1 VKSPQPPAGY
11 LDAVGGQPLHPAARD
26 AWLAAAEQGWADPA
40 RLHTRGRRAGMLL
53 DAARA
58 SIATIVGVRPADV
71 FLASSGS
78 AALAAAIT
86 GVRDG
91 RRRVSARVIASSVES
106 MAVLSAAGWDPESG
120 GDDADARDA
129 DARNTDARD
138 GLTLVP
144 VDALGRVDVDA
155 YRDALS
161 SPAALACLQAANA
174 EVGTRQPIEEV
185 HEWAR
190 NQGIPL
196 VVDATQVMGR
206 DPVPTAWD
214 ILTGSARDWGGPAG
228 VAFLAVR
235 PAVRWIPQEAPDR
248 GWVGGF
254 PDIAGAVAAATALEH
269 VEAERASESAR
280 SRLLIDLLRRELPST
295 VPGLRLAGDPDDRL
309 PHILTFAID
318 GVAGET
324 VVTELSKRDVDVASG
339 SACTSD
345 ARMPSHVLDAMGLRA
360 DASVRVSLPLGVSE
374 ASVQRLIQELPHAV
388 ATAHAARG

>member
-1 VKSPQPPAGY
+1 MKSPQPPAGY

-58 SIATIVGVRPADV
+58 SIATVVGVRPADV

-106 MAVLSAAGWDPESG
+106 MAVLSAAGWHPESAESLEG
-120 GDDADARDA
+120 QPLPD
-129 DARNTDARD
+129 
-138 GLTLVP
+138 LSLVP
-144 VDALGRVDVDA
+144 VDSLGRVDVEA
-155 YRDALS
+155 FRLALET
-161 SPAALACLQAANA
+161 PVAVACLQAANA

-185 HEWAR
+185 HEWAQLR
-190 NQGIPL
+190 GTPL
-196 VVDATQVMGR
+196 VVDATQVIGR

-269 VEAERASESAR
+269 VEAERAAESAR

>member
-1 VKSPQPPAGY
+1 MKSPQPPAGY

-26 AWLAAAEQGWADPA
+26 AWLAASEQGWADPA

-58 SIATIVGVRPADV
+58 SIATVVGVRPADV

-106 MAVLSAAGWDPESG
+106 MAVLSAAGWHPESAESLEG
-120 GDDADARDA
+120 QPLPD
-129 DARNTDARD
+129 
-138 GLTLVP
+138 LSLVP
-144 VDALGRVDVDA
+144 VDSLGRVDVEA
-155 YRDALS
+155 FRLALET
-161 SPAALACLQAANA
+161 PVAVACLQAANA

-185 HEWAR
+185 HEWAQLR
-190 NQGIPL
+190 GTPL
-196 VVDATQVMGR
+196 VVDATQVIGR

-269 VEAERASESAR
+269 VEAERAAESAR

-345 ARMPSHVLDAMGLRA
+345 SRMPSHVLEAMGLRA

-388 ATAHAARG
+388 ATAHAAHG

>member
-26 AWLAAAEQGWADPA
+26 AWLAATEQGWADPA

-58 SIATIVGVRPADV
+58 SIATVLGVRPDDV

-91 RRRVSARVIASSVES
+91 RRRISSKVIASSVES
-106 MAVLSAAGWDPESG
+106 MAVLNAAGWSPDSEDEPGADPLH
-120 GDDADARDA
+120 DV
-129 DARNTDARD
+129 
-138 GLTLVP
+138 TLVP
-144 VDALGRVDVDA
+144 VDGLGRVDTDA
-155 YRDALS
+155 FHLAMDEPTAV
-161 SPAALACLQAANA
+161 ACLQAANA
-174 EVGTRQPIEEV
+174 EVGTRQPLQEV
-185 HEWAR
+185 HGWA
-190 NQGIPL
+190 QTKGVPL
-196 VVDATQVMGR
+196 VVDATQAIGR
-206 DPVPTAWD
+206 DAVPTAWD

-235 PAVRWIPQEAPDR
+235 PTVRWIPQEAPDR

-269 VEAERASESAR
+269 VESARENESAR
-280 SRLLIDLLRRELPST
+280 AHALIADLREKLPSQ
-295 VPGLRLAGDPDDRL
+295 VPGLRLAGDPDNRL

-324 VVTELSKRDVDVASG
+324 VVTELSKLGLDVASG

-374 ASVQRLIQELPHAV
+374 ESVARLIRELPLAV
-388 ATAHAARG
+388 AAAHAAHG

>member
-1 VKSPQPPAGY
+1 
-11 LDAVGGQPLHPAARD
+11 
-26 AWLAAAEQGWADPA
+26 
-40 RLHTRGRRAGMLL
+40 MLL
-53 DAARA
+53 DAARS
-58 SIATIVGVRPADV
+58 SIATVLGVRPADV

-91 RRRVSARVIASSVES
+91 RQRVSTRVLASSVES
-106 MAVLSAAGWDPESG
+106 MAVLNAAGWDPESAEHLEEQPQP
-120 GDDADARDA
+120 D
-129 DARNTDARD
+129 
-138 GLTLVP
+138 LSLVP
-144 VDALGRVDVDA
+144 VDALGRVDVA
-155 YRDALS
+155 AFRLALD
-161 SPAALACLQAANA
+161 SPVALACLQAANA
-174 EVGTRQPIEEV
+174 EVGTRQPIHEV
-185 HEWAR
+185 HQWAQAR
-190 NQGIPL
+190 GIPL
-196 VVDATQVMGR
+196 VVDATQVIGR

-214 ILTGSARDWGGPAG
+214 ILTGSARDWGGPSG

-269 VEAERASESAR
+269 VASERESESAR
-280 SRLLIDLLRRELPST
+280 ANALIAQLRRELPAA

-324 VVTELSKRDVDVASG
+324 VVTELSKRAIDVASG

-345 ARMPSHVLDAMGLRA
+345 ARMPSHVLEAMGLRA

-374 ASVQRLIQELPHAV
+374 ACVYRLIQELPHAV
-388 ATAHAARG
+388 AAAHASRE